1 MDIEISQNGSCLI
14 AALSGELDQH
24 MADAIR
30 GRMDYGLL
38 QAGIKNMV
46 FDFTEVSFMDSSGI
60 GMLLNRYKQV
70 RKFGGNL
77 YLTGCN
83 QNLFRLIKLS
93 GLERIVLLRDS
104 IEEAVLEANSQK

>member
-1 MDIEISQNGSCLI
+1 MEVEISYQGMYLI
-14 AALSGELDQH
+14 IGLSGELDQH
-24 MADAIR
+24 MADQIR
-30 GRMDYGLL
+30 SQIDHGLL
-38 QAGIKNMV
+38 KEGIQSII

-104 IEEAVLEANSQK
+104 IEEAVLEANNEK